1 MEIEITDTLIAV
13 FVQSMVAPPKAWQF
27 CSWWFLL
34 SHALCYIIY
43 IYHFLYPN
51 FSAKQAFLSKLH
63 RQEARMSDFL
73 IDSGNQLP
81 GVQICLK
88 MSNSKVLIFSIR
100 LCCLLFINVAITV
113 LGMILITL
121 VSLPIVPR
129 LISKLLWS
137 VSHRSVVMTWGK
149 DHSAPFHFVF
159 QCVLTI
165 CEIWKYQ
172 CILSLLFFFTASRNH
187 REVFSSPEWLP
198 CLAVH
203 WEGVCFDILLL
214 HNHVGQRTF
223 LSVS

>member
-34 SHALCYIIY
+34 THALCYIIY

-81 GVQICLK
+81 GVQTCLK

-100 LCCLLFINVAITV
+100 LDCLLFINVAITV
-113 LGMILITL
+113 LRMILITL
-121 VSLPIVPR
+121 VSLPILPR
-129 LISKLLWS
+129 LISKPLWN
-137 VSHRSVVMTWGK
+137 VSHRSVVDDVGDGPQCSVPFCSSVCIDDLWNLKISM
-149 DHSAPFHFVF
+149 HSKPPIFFHR
-159 QCVLTI
+159 QS
-165 CEIWKYQ
+165 E
-172 CILSLLFFFTASRNH
+172 
-187 REVFSSPEWLP
+187 SPW
-198 CLAVH
+198 
-203 WEGVCFDILLL
+203 
-214 HNHVGQRTF
+214 
-223 LSVS
+223 SV